1 VELSASLQVRWV
13 KFVVVA
19 QRLGEK
25 FAAGGYRLPRVLRDW
40 TCVQREARVMV
51 VSRMYPL
58 VIGSLVLSVAS
69 SVAQEKKIKRSDLP
83 AAVEKT
89 VSAQSQRATIRGFS
103 EERENGQMYYE
114 AEMTV
119 DGHSKDL
126 LVDNSGAIVE
136 VEEQVAM
143 DSLPAPVKEG
153 LQTKAGKGKLVKVE
167 SITKHEKLVA
177 YEAQVVTGGK
187 KSEVQVGPDGKPL
200 DHEE

>member
-126 LVDNSGAIVE
+126 LVDNSLVVGLADTITE
-136 VEEQVAM
+136 F
-143 DSLPAPVKEG
+143 DPVG
-153 LQTKAGKGKLVKVE
+153 N
-167 SITKHEKLVA
+167 SSR
-177 YEAQVVTGGK
+177 
-187 KSEVQVGPDGKPL
+187 SERTRGWRLRSVR
-200 DHEE
+200 

>member
-1 VELSASLQVRWV
+1 
-13 KFVVVA
+13 
-19 QRLGEK
+19 
-25 FAAGGYRLPRVLRDW
+25 
-40 TCVQREARVMV
+40 MV

-126 LVDNSGAIVE
+126 LVDNSLVVGLADTITE
-136 VEEQVAM
+136 F
-143 DSLPAPVKEG
+143 DPVG
-153 LQTKAGKGKLVKVE
+153 N
-167 SITKHEKLVA
+167 SSR
-177 YEAQVVTGGK
+177 
-187 KSEVQVGPDGKPL
+187 SERTRGWRLRSVR
-200 DHEE
+200 